1 MAKPA
6 SREDLKTYCLRRLGW
21 PVIEINVDDLQV
33 EDRVDDALQ
42 FFQEYHFD
50 AVEKVY
56 EKHQITQDDID
67 NQYLSVPSVG
77 WSNNSGGTFASED
90 LPDAS
95 DSYIGI
101 TKIFRPTTSS
111 IGMWDIRYQMRMSD
125 LTTFG
130 TYFGGYQLQ
139 TYEMRMKNIALIE
152 ELMTGQV
159 PVRFNK
165 HANKLYVD
173 WDWKSDA
180 IVGEFLLIEA
190 FKIIDPSTM
199 TDVYND
205 MFLKQYATALLK
217 EQWGMNL
224 SKYDGVQLPGGVTLN
239 GRAILEDARS
249 ELDKIREEMSS
260 KYELPVDFLMA

>member
-56 EKHQITQDDID
+56 EKHKITQNDID
-67 NQYLSVPSVG
+67 NQYLSVPSPG
-77 WSNNSGGTFASED
+77 WSNTAS
-90 LPDAS
+90 PDTS

-101 TKIFRPTTSS
+101 TKILRPTTSG
-111 IGMWDIRYQMRMSD
+111 IGMWDIRYQMRLSD

-139 TYEMRMKNIALIE
+139 TYEMRMKNIALVE
-152 ELMTGQV
+152 ELMTGMV
-159 PVRFNK
+159 PIRFSK
-165 HANKLYVD
+165 HANRLYVD
-173 WDWKSDA
+173 WDWESDA
-180 IVGEFLLIEA
+180 FVDEFLLI
-190 FKIIDPSTM
+190 
-199 TDVYND
+199 
-205 MFLKQYATALLK
+205 
-217 EQWGMNL
+217 
-224 SKYDGVQLPGGVTLN
+224 
-239 GRAILEDARS
+239 
-249 ELDKIREEMSS
+249 
-260 KYELPVDFLMA
+260 